1 MHASKFFKGYTQGI
15 RQNDSQ
21 PKMFK
26 LKDFPPKD
34 NYEEVLPR
42 HYDEFICA
50 LPLQEYT
57 NPKTCVLNIAA
68 KLPPNMNKPD
78 LGPKS
83 YIAYGNAQELGSGNY
98 VTYLHCDIADAVN
111 ILVHIAEVSV
121 SNMGVESE
129 ETGGALWDIFRREDV
144 KELEKYLSNHREE
157 FQYPCSCHID
167 KVYNTILDQT
177 FYLTL
182 EHKRKLKAEH
192 GWYLI
197 EMLS

>member
-26 LKDFPPKD
+26 LKDFPPND
-34 NYEEVLPR
+34 SYEEVLPR

-98 VTYLHCDIADAVN
+98 VTYLHCDIADAVFIPAGCPHQVRN
-111 ILVHIAEVSV
+111 LKSCTKVAMDFVSP
-121 SNMGVESE
+121 ESISE
-129 ETGGALWDIFRREDV
+129 CIRITQ
-144 KELEKYLSNHREE
+144 E
-157 FQYPCSCHID
+157 F
-167 KVYNTILDQT
+167 
-177 FYLTL
+177 
-182 EHKRKLKAEH
+182 RKLPAGHPSQEDDKLEVMKF
-192 GWYLI
+192 G
-197 EMLS
+197 LSSAVTRIGIFICNRNLKSLLTCVNPLGG